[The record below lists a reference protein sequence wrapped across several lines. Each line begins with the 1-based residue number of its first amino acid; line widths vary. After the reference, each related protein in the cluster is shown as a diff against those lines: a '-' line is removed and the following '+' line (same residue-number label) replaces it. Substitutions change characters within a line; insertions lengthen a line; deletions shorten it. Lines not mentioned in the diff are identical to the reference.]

1 MKYFSHS
8 LHLVL
13 TCFIVSFCLIFLCFS
28 LAACSAK
35 RSVIKSVSESATAS
49 VSDSRR
55 TFYRTLDSLSREFSL
70 SIDSASILF
79 FDPESQEFPREFP
92 SKMESLMETPFDS
105 TYLASHFP
113 NSRASRASF
122 TPRQRNA
129 PRFSVAQST
138 PQVPSYLLRPQVP
151 TALKV
156 YGLHLSARSEEKS
169 AASAD
174 LNDSVATATQSQKL
188 KSAHSDKSAPASAP
202 NYILTIILLTI
213 VFYIIYRLRR
223 PPKA

>member
-1 MKYFSHS
+1 MNSNS
-8 LHLVL
+8 
-13 TCFIVSFCLIFLCFS
+13 IIFFG
-28 LAACSAK
+28 
-35 RSVIKSVSESATAS
+35 
-49 VSDSRR
+49 
-55 TFYRTLDSLSREFSL
+55 
-70 SIDSASILF
+70 
-79 FDPESQEFPREFP
+79 PESQEFPREFS

-105 TYLASHFP
+105 ISLASQQP
-113 NSRASRASF
+113 IGRASRASF

-129 PRFSVAQST
+129 PRLSVAQST

-169 AASAD
+169 VANAD

-223 PPKA
+223 PLKLNCFTNNIQFSF